1 MVNKKIKLFISGFL
15 ILTAPIVFA
24 QSGGYTIDGEVL
36 IYDVGNVYIYLADEE
51 TAKTPM
57 TGNMVIVI
65 KNGDTNRNFRKVQF
79 QFENVEEGVYA
90 IRCYQDVNGNEKL
103 DKGLFGP
110 KEPWWLSYQGERPPR
125 FPKFKEI
132 AFKVDSNIQGIQIN
146 LDKK

>member
-1 MVNKKIKLFISGFL
+1 MLVI
-15 ILTAPIVFA
+15 PIVFA
-24 QSGGYTIDGEVL
+24 QSGQFFISGEVL
-36 IYDVGNVYIYLADEE
+36 IYGVGDVYIYLADEE

-65 KNGDTNRNFRKVQF
+65 KNSDINKNFRKVPF

-110 KEPWWLSYQGERPPR
+110 KEPWWISYQGERPRR
-125 FPKFKEI
+125 FPKFKDI
-132 AFKVDSNIQGIQIN
+132 AFKVDSNIQGLRIN

>member
-1 MVNKKIKLFISGFL
+1 MANKRIKLFISGFL
-15 ILTAPIVFA
+15 MLTAPIVFA
-24 QSGGYTIDGEVL
+24 QSGEYIIGGEVL

-51 TAKTPM
+51 IAKTPM

-65 KNGDTNRNFRKVQF
+65 KNDDINRNFGKVPF

-125 FPKFKEI
+125 FPKFKDI
-132 AFKVDSNIQGIQIN
+132 GFKINSNIQGIQIN
-146 LDKK
+146 LEKN